1 MNLRGPGTALVVSAV
16 FFGIAPTGTKFAL
29 GGFGPVTAM
38 VVELLAS
45 TAVLWIMLLRRG
57 YQPLRSR
64 RRVLLLGLLEP
75 GLAYL
80 LYSFGLD
87 LTTASNAALMTGLEC
102 GFVVVLAA
110 LFLHERAGWS
120 VVAAA
125 LVAVLGLVV
134 LEGGTTSGFGSPG
147 LGDLM
152 MAGGALS
159 AALYTIVARGLPA
172 DEDPMAVTA
181 HQFAVATAVVLPLAA
196 LRWGTGAE
204 RLPVGVPAQFWLAAS
219 VVGVLGFASGFLLYN
234 SAITVVRAGPAAVVI
249 NLAPAFGLGS
259 AVLWLGETLT
269 VHRVLGATL
278 IALSVGLFIAVERAS
293 PPAPA
298 VAAVP
303 SADEEPERLSSR
315 PPSAVAAASPA
326 PDSSRRSGPCWRRRR
341 RCR

>member
-1 MNLRGPGTALVVSAV
+1 MRLRGPTAALVVSAV

-38 VVELLAS
+38 VVELLAA
-45 TAVLWIMLLRRG
+45 TVVLWMVLLRRG
-57 YQPLRSR
+57 YRPPRSR

-110 LFLHERAGWS
+110 VFLHERAGWS
-120 VVAAA
+120 VVTAA
-125 LVAVLGLVV
+125 LIAVVGLVV
-134 LEGGTTSGFGSPG
+134 LEGGAAAEFGAPG
-147 LGDLM
+147 LGDLL

-172 DEDPMAVTA
+172 DEDPLRVTA
-181 HQFAVATAVVLPLAA
+181 HQFAIATAMVVPLAVF
-196 LRWGTGAE
+196 RWRAGTE
-204 RLPVGVPAQFWLAAS
+204 ELPVGVPPQFWLVAA

-234 SAITVVRAGPAAVVI
+234 SAITAVRAGPAAVII
-249 NLAPAFGLGS
+249 NLAPAFGLAS

-269 VHRVLGATL
+269 VQRVLGATL
-278 IALSVGLFIAVERAS
+278 IALSVALFIAIERAT
-293 PPAPA
+293 PAPP
-298 VAAVP
+298 VIAAVP
-303 SADEEPERLSSR
+303 SEDREP
-315 PPSAVAAASPA
+315 
-326 PDSSRRSGPCWRRRR
+326 
-341 RCR
+341 